1 MMSFVK
7 LLKNSKPETSDHVEK
22 LVTESVE
29 QVEKVHEAQKP
40 EEVLRGAGYKIKLV
54 TPTSFGT
61 QIDFA
66 KSYNPKDIESVL
78 SGFNLKIKGKSVF
91 IVD

>member
-1 MMSFVK
+1 MKFTD
-7 LLKNSKPETSDHVEK
+7 LLKRD
-22 LVTESVE
+22 VTEIDTTVQEDILESSTG
-29 QVEKVHEAQKP
+29 AQGSKTQKKP
-40 EEVLRGAGYKIKLV
+40 EEVLRGAGFKIKLV

-66 KSYNPKDIESVL
+66 KKYDEKEIEELLKDFTV
-78 SGFNLKIKGKSVF
+78 KIKNKSVF

>member
-1 MMSFVK
+1 MSFLNV
-7 LLKNSKPETSDHVEK
+7 LKSTKIKELTEEK
-22 LVTESVE
+22 LIESDKSIE
-29 QVEKVHEAQKP
+29 EAQKKP
-40 EEVLRGAGYKIKLV
+40 EEVLRGAGFKIKLV

-66 KSYNPKDIESVL
+66 KQYDPKEIEKAL
-78 SGFNLKIKGKSVF
+78 TGFTIKLKNKSVF

>member
-1 MMSFVK
+1 MNFTE
-7 LLKNSKPETSDHVEK
+7 LLKNENNKTIEAKFESAIVESENK
-22 LVTESVE
+22 ID
-29 QVEKVHEAQKP
+29 EAKKP

-66 KSYNPKDIESVL
+66 KKYNEDEIKDLLKDFTI
-78 SGFNLKIKGKSVF
+78 KIKNKSVF